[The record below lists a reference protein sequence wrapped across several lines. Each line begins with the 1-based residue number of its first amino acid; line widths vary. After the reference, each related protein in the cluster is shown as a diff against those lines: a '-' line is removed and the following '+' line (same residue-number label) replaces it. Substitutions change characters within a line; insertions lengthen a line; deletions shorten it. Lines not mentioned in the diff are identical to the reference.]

1 MRFFVTGAA
10 GFIGSNLVDVL
21 LANGEEV
28 VGFDNFCTGLE
39 AFLEDAGKN
48 QRFRLVRGD
57 LVEAG
62 AVKEAM
68 AGCDFVF
75 HLAANADVRF
85 GLEHPEKDLQQN
97 TIVTFNV
104 LEGMRANGIKKIA
117 FSSTGSVYGEPEVF
131 PTPENAPF
139 PLQTSLYG
147 ASKLACEGMIAAY
160 CEGYD
165 FQSWIFRFVSVLGER
180 YTHGHVFD
188 FYKNLVND
196 PTQLKVL
203 GDGKQQKSYM
213 YIGDCISGMLQA
225 VEKANDKVNIL
236 NIGTDQAS
244 RVDDSIRWI
253 SEYMRISPTISYAGG
268 KRGWIGD
275 SPYILL
281 DCARLRELGWHPTLS
296 IQEGVIRTV
305 GWIEQNQWIFKAR
318 A

>member
-1 MRFFVTGAA
+1 MRYFVTGAA

-21 LANGEEV
+21 LANGDEV
-28 VGFDNFCTGLE
+28 VGFDNFCTGYE
-39 AFLEDAGKN
+39 EFLGGAGKN

-57 LVEAG
+57 LLEAK

-104 LEGMRANGIKKIA
+104 LEGMRAGGIKKIA

-131 PTPENAPF
+131 PTPEDAPF
-139 PLQTSLYG
+139 PCQTSLYG

-180 YTHGHVFD
+180 YTHGHVYD
-188 FYKNLVND
+188 FFKNLTTD
-196 PTQLKVL
+196 PTQLNVL

-225 VEKANDKVNIL
+225 VEKAGDKVNVL

-253 SEYMRISPTISYAGG
+253 SEYMKISPALSYAGG
-268 KRGWIGD
+268 RRGWIGD

-281 DCARLRELGWHPTLS
+281 DCTRLRDLGWQPALN
-296 IQEGVIRTV
+296 IEEGVVRTV
-305 GWIEQNQWIFKAR
+305 QWIEQNRWIFEAR